1 MTRFAVVA
9 AIAFA
14 SAIPPAHA
22 AQTSMASNL
31 RVTVDGI
38 TSAGG
43 NLIAGLYDEAT
54 FPLVPDMPLFSRTIT
69 NVRGTATAVF
79 DRLPPGTY
87 AVRVVQDVNHNGR
100 ADAGE
105 PRAVSNAAAAE
116 DFDGAAIVLHP
127 GENTVTIHLH

>member
-1 MTRFAVVA
+1 MTRFAVAA
-9 AIAFA
+9 AIVFA

-22 AQTSMASNL
+22 AQTSMAANL

-38 TSAGG
+38 TPAGG

-54 FPLVPDMPLFSRTIT
+54 FPLTPDMPLFRRTI
-69 NVRGTATAVF
+69 VDARGTATAVF

-87 AVRVVQDVNHNGR
+87 AVRVLQDVNRNGR

-105 PRAVSNAAAAE
+105 PMAVSNAAAAD
-116 DFDGAAIVLHP
+116 DFDRAAIVLHP
-127 GENTVTIHLH
+127 GENAIAIHLH